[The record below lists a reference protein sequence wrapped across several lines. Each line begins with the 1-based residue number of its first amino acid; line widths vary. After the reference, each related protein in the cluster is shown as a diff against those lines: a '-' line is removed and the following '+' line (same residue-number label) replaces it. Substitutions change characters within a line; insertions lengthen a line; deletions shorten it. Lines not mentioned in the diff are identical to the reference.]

1 MATGTF
7 PTATMSST
15 TLATSIPLIWG
26 DKINE
31 FFKLK
36 LMLADFFIDRSSEL
50 AGGGSALYTPNL
62 TEFTAAAKSNATAV
76 TLNNA
81 TDSKVT
87 LTVDQWYEVSF
98 AIEDREAAQVKH
110 SYYLQEKYAQGA
122 GYTIAK
128 KLEVA
133 LAVLLAGFSTTVGAS
148 TTNLADSEIRAA
160 IAALE
165 AVGIDTTQDVAFFLH
180 TNTFWTQVQSLDKF
194 SLAVNSPVND
204 PSAKRP
210 VATLYGIPV
219 HPTPNVQYVSGTA
232 GRYNA
237 LAHKDALHWATSPLG
252 SGGSLSGG
260 SMTGKYGVRVQSN
273 YIPEYLA
280 TLTTA
285 DLLYGT
291 VENRDNAGV
300 TILSKSGVTTG

>member
-1 MATGTF
+1 MAF
-7 PTATMSST
+7 PTTSMTST
-15 TLATSIPLIWG
+15 TLASNIPLIWG
-26 DKINE
+26 EKINE

-36 LMLADFFIDRSSEL
+36 LLIADFFVNRSSEL
-50 AGGGSALYTPNL
+50 AGGGQDLYTPNL
-62 TEFTAAAKSNATAV
+62 TEFTANAKSNATAV
-76 TLNNA
+76 TLNA
-81 TDSKVT
+81 PTDTKIT
-87 LTVDQWYEVSF
+87 LSVDQWFEVSF

-110 SYYLQEKYAQGA
+110 SYYLQERYAMSS
-122 GYTIAK
+122 GYTMAK
-128 KLEVA
+128 KIEVA
-133 LAVLLAGFSTTVGAS
+133 LADLFKGFSTKAGAS

-165 AVGIDTTQDVAFFLH
+165 NVGIDTTSDVAFFVH
-180 TNTFWTQVQSLDKF
+180 PNTFWKQIQNIDKF

-204 PSAKRP
+204 PTAKKP
-210 VATLYGIPV
+210 SGTLYGIPV
-219 HPTPNVQYVSGTA
+219 YVSANVQYVSGTA

-237 LAHKDALHWATSPLG
+237 LAQRDALHWATSPLG

-260 SMTGKYGVRVQSN
+260 SMTGKYGVRIQSN
-273 YIPEYLA
+273 YIPEYLS

-300 TILSKSGVTTG
+300 TILTNA